1 MTRLVRVEEPGP
13 GVNDRRDPTLNDAE
27 IFVAMRS
34 GNLTALGVLYDRHQA
49 GVRGFLVRARP
60 GGVDAEDILHEV
72 FLAAGRVA
80 STYDGRADAR
90 PFLLGI
96 ASNMVRSRRE
106 KEASWSRAFAR
117 VEATITSVFRR
128 TPEDAA
134 SETQQMH
141 LLNAGLARLSEE
153 KRLVLLLIE
162 LEGLSGDDVASTL
175 GIPVATVW
183 TRLHYARAELR
194 EHMKRRM

>member
-1 MTRLVRVEEPGP
+1 MTRLVRVEEPEL
-13 GVNDRRDPTLNDAE
+13 GVNDRRDSTLNDAE

-60 GGVDAEDILHEV
+60 GGIDAEDLLHEV

-96 ASNMVRSRRE
+96 ASNMVRSRWE
-106 KEASWSRAFAR
+106 KDASWSRAFSRLEGRSPASSAAR
-117 VEATITSVFRR
+117 PR
-128 TPEDAA
+128 TPR
-134 SETQQMH
+134 
-141 LLNAGLARLSEE
+141 ARRS
-153 KRLVLLLIE
+153 R
-162 LEGLSGDDVASTL
+162 
-175 GIPVATVW
+175 
-183 TRLHYARAELR
+183 
-194 EHMKRRM
+194 